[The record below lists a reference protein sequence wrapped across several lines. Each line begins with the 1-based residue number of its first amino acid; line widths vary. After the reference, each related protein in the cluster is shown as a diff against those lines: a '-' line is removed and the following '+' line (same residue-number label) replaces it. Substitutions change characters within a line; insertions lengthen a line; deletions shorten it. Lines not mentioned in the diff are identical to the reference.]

1 METEKI
7 IIVMNNYKEPIVPK
21 DYMSR
26 HNKRWRIL
34 SNTNVTV
41 TFEEI
46 SDVIE
51 RLSNLLSIRILEHL
65 EDDVLV
71 EYLRNLVTTLYTLNM
86 EIVFYLKY
94 NKFLHIDADNLE
106 LIVKV
111 YIMTDL
117 FNFNYDKWYI
127 LILKS
132 KNELVIE
139 KMEHVN
145 LMLISWFTSLTKGCR
160 KAKFITQRK
169 LIFN

>member
-7 IIVMNNYKEPIVPK
+7 IIAMDNYKEPIVPK
-21 DYMSR
+21 DYTSR
-26 HNKRWRIL
+26 HNKRWRTL

-51 RLSNLLSIRILEHL
+51 RLSNLLSIRMLERL

-71 EYLRNLVTTLYTLNM
+71 KYLRNLVAILHTLNM

-94 NKFLHIDADNLE
+94 NKFLHIDVDNLE

-139 KMEHVN
+139 KIEHVN